1 MGKVWVVEALALN
14 SSTELLDFTDF
25 TKQFKSLV
33 FGNLKWV
40 FRMFAFI
47 QANIFFFKCY
57 LCYKIV
63 TSQSV
68 SSDAQV
74 KNFFIS

>member
-1 MGKVWVVEALALN
+1 MGKVWALEAIALN

-25 TKQFKSLV
+25 TKQFKLLV
-33 FGNLKWV
+33 FGNFKWV
-40 FRMFAFI
+40 FTRFVFI
-47 QANIFFFKCY
+47 QANIFFFKGY
-57 LCYKIV
+57 LCYKII

-68 SSDAQV
+68 SSEAQV